1 MSQPILLKKPIL
13 TGASLSAAFDIPS
26 GYFPCKIELPA
37 AFDGT
42 ALTFQ
47 GSVDGTTFFDLYRDT
62 GTEVN
67 YTVAHSRII
76 VAKLEDFVGLKA
88 FKVRA
93 GTAASATNQTGD
105 TAISVSFFD

>member
-1 MSQPILLKKPIL
+1 MAQPIIVRKPIL
-13 TGASLSAAFDIPS
+13 TGASLSAAFNIPS

-47 GSVDGTTFFDLYRDT
+47 GSVDGTTFFDMYWDD
-62 GTEVN
+62 GTEVK
-67 YTVAHSRII
+67 YTVAHSRLI
-76 VAKLEDFVGLKA
+76 VAKLQDFIGLKA

-93 GTAASATNQTGD
+93 GTAAAATNQTGD
-105 TAISVSFFD
+105 TAINISFFN